1 MKKPKRPPDHWAL
14 FKRAGQDGDR
24 LDAVVQASRA
34 TGIDASYL
42 HWDKLRHRRPPE
54 GLTLEDW
61 WLAIKWRRTSSY
73 REVPLR
79 DTAGEGFVYAMVD
92 PIPAQLRELDMGLG
106 GTIGVPDLEPL
117 TNTAERDR
125 YLIRSLMEEAI
136 TSSQLEGAAT
146 TREQAREMIRTKR
159 KARDG
164 YERMILNN
172 YRTMRHIVGLRE
184 RDFTPELVLEIHGI
198 VTEDTLERREDEG
211 RFRSPDR
218 QIDIGNETG
227 DVFHVPPPAEDLP
240 ERMQQMCDF
249 ANGEPAEPF
258 VHPVIRSIIVHFWLA
273 YDHPFA
279 DGNGRTARALFYW
292 SMLRNG
298 YWLCEFISISEILL
312 KAPARYGRA
321 FLYTET
327 DGNDLTYFVLHQL
340 TVLERAIRQLREFVK
355 RKQDRVRRLER
366 ELKATSTLN
375 HRQKALIE
383 HALRHP
389 NQQYTMKSH
398 GNSHG
403 VVHQTA
409 RSDLLD
415 LAERGYLDK
424 RKVGRTWRFTPVAD
438 LEELLRGE
446 G

>member
-1 MKKPKRPPDHWAL
+1 MRKPRQPPDYRTL
-14 FKRAGQDGDR
+14 FERGTGDGDR
-24 LDAVVQASRA
+24 LGGILLVSRSPSFDA
-34 TGIDASYL
+34 DYL

-54 GLTLEDW
+54 GMTLEEW
-61 WLAIKWRRTSSY
+61 WLAVKWRRLSSY

-79 DTAGEGFVYAMVD
+79 DTTGSPFVYALVD
-92 PIPAQLRELDMGLG
+92 PVPAQLRELDMGLG
-106 GTIGVPDLEPL
+106 GTIGVPTVDPL
-117 TNTAERDR
+117 ANAVDRDR
-125 YLIRSLMEEAI
+125 YIIRSLTEEAI

-159 KARDG
+159 KARDR

-172 YRTMRHIVGLRE
+172 YQTMRHIVSLKGRE
-184 RDFTPELVLEIHGI
+184 FTPELVLAIHRI
-198 VTEDTLERREDEG
+198 VTDDTLDVKEDEG

-218 QIDIGNETG
+218 QITIGNEVG

-240 ERMQQMCDF
+240 RRMQQLCDF
-249 ANGEPAEPF
+249 ANGKPAEPF

-292 SMLRNG
+292 CMLRNG

-312 KAPARYGRA
+312 KAPAKYGRA

-340 TVLERAIRQLREFVK
+340 AVLERAINQLRDYL
-355 RKQDRVRRLER
+355 RQKQDRAKRLER
-366 ELKATSTLN
+366 ELRATSTLN
-375 HRQKALIE
+375 HRQKALIG
-383 HALRHP
+383 HALGHP
-389 NQQYTMKSH
+389 NYEYTMESH
-398 GNSHG
+398 RNSHG

-409 RSDLLD
+409 RTDLLD
-415 LAERGYLDK
+415 LAKRGYLDK
-424 RKVGRTWRFTPVAD
+424 RKVGQTWRFTPVAD
-438 LEELLRGE
+438 LESLLREE